1 MNNKNIHDHHA
12 TDDNNINLEKQA
24 GKRYKDKNGDQL
36 TDKYDNN
43 GKLIWSERLVCNKKG
58 EITSKVITNF
68 SRDEKGRIINRHDTI
83 YNAAGE
89 LIECEER
96 LNMGQGKSAKTKK
109 IKYKYLG
116 EMISKVEEILDS
128 SKRLL
133 SKVVQSVDIYGN
145 VLLSEEYDKN
155 NKVIKEIESIT
166 NRDYKITGC
175 TEKHY
180 SGEGEL
186 TSRVEMTKFSYGNAS
201 VYYEELTFDS
211 HGDIIEV
218 ASISKKFDDNGNVLS
233 QQKEI
238 YDNKEELEDG
248 NFSKEIEEEFDAKG
262 NLIYRDETS
271 ADCCENTIIRQEF
284 DSSGELISKVE
295 EEIKRQ
301 NGQMYSH
308 NKDLYGAN
316 DIMISA
322 VEIWQNFDKTSGK
335 LTDRTETTYSYDPQ
349 GNTIGSVKT
358 VEKFATDGEQT
369 SSVTENYDAYGE
381 KIEVEPIELLPEA
394 VNNPLSEQLAP
405 TINNNSDVNIFESYD
420 PKYSDKGELISSRRV
435 TTVSDNTRVI
445 VECTYQNGEVASEI
459 KTTEDMTGKVL
470 NELSKTFNSDGEETS
485 YSRRE
490 YNASGKVIANFNQF
504 SRFGGKSDQLI
515 SAMNGFGTNRGVA
528 APADKILMPTINSS
542 MLVAPL

>member
-1 MNNKNIHDHHA
+1 MNNKNIHDYHT
-12 TDDNNINLEKQA
+12 TDDNNVNLEKQA
-24 GKRYKDKNGDQL
+24 AERHKDKNGDPL
-36 TDKYDNN
+36 ADKYDNN
-43 GKLIWSERLVCNKKG
+43 RKLIWRERLVCNKKG
-58 EITSKVITNF
+58 ETISKVITNF
-68 SRDEKGRIINRHDTI
+68 SRDEKGRIINRHDAT
-83 YNAAGE
+83 YNVSGE

-96 LNMGQGKSAKTKK
+96 FNMGKGKSAKTKK
-109 IKYKYLG
+109 IKYEYLG
-116 EMISKVEEILDS
+116 EMISKVEEISDS
-128 SKRLL
+128 SNRLL
-133 SKVVQSVDIYGN
+133 SKVIQIVDTYGN

-155 NKVIKEIESIT
+155 NKVIKEIKYEISA
-166 NRDYKITGC
+166 DYKITQC
-175 TEKHY
+175 TEKYY

-186 TSRVEMTKFSYGNAS
+186 TSRVEMSNFSYSNAS
-201 VYYEELTFDS
+201 AYCEALTFGS
-211 HGDIIEV
+211 HGDLIEV
-218 ASISKKFDDNGNVLS
+218 ASISKKFDDNGNILS

-238 YDNKEELEDG
+238 YNNEEELEDG
-248 NFSKEIEEEFDAKG
+248 NFSKTIEEEFDAKG
-262 NLIYRDETS
+262 NLIYRDESS
-271 ADCCENTIIRQEF
+271 ADGRESTIIRQEF

-295 EEIKRQ
+295 EEIKHQ
-301 NGQMYSH
+301 NGKMYSH

-316 DIMISA
+316 DIIISA
-322 VEIWQNFDKTSGK
+322 VEIWQNFDKTGDK

-349 GNTIGSVKT
+349 GNIIGSVKT
-358 VEKFATDGEQT
+358 VEKFATDGELT

-394 VNNPLSEQLAP
+394 VNNPLSEQLAS

-420 PKYSDKGELISSRRV
+420 PKYSDKSELISSRRV

-470 NELSKTFNSDGEETS
+470 NELSKKCNSDGEETS

-490 YNASGKVIANFNQF
+490 YNASGKMIANFNQF

>member
-1 MNNKNIHDHHA
+1 
-12 TDDNNINLEKQA
+12 NNINLEKQA

-43 GKLIWSERLVCNKKG
+43 KNLIWRERLVCNKKG

-68 SRDEKGRIINRHDTI
+68 SRDEKGRIINRHDTT

-116 EMISKVEEILDS
+116 GMISKVEEILDS

-133 SKVVQSVDIYGN
+133 SKVVQRVDIHGN

-155 NKVIKEIESIT
+155 NKVIKEIEYKT

-271 ADCCENTIIRQEF
+271 ADGCENTIIRQEF